1 MLEWYFTHGRA
12 PKIFGSFG
20 CGGRH
25 VSYPHEASAASKQD
39 CNGHT
44 YISSE
49 DHPTGRQPAWVHFQT
64 NNLQGCIAHL
74 RRPSFDISYP
84 VLQGAKDGQQTGF
97 VAIRMEHANQ
107 IQLQNAKAYV
117 AATSDPP
124 TLCRRNTKCLEDEE
138 ATVARTRATFPI
150 VGSSAHSRC
159 LAASFY
165 FVVR

>member
-1 MLEWYFTHGRA
+1 MRQRYLGPLVAVVVTYHIRTKQA
-12 PKIFGSFG
+12 PHRSRTAMAIPIFRRKIILRGVNPPGSIFK
-20 CGGRH
+20 RTTF
-25 VSYPHEASAASKQD
+25 K
-39 CNGHT
+39 
-44 YISSE
+44 
-49 DHPTGRQPAWVHFQT
+49 
-64 NNLQGCIAHL
+64 LQGCIAHL

-150 VGSSAHSRC
+150 VDSSAHSRC